1 MVTEAELVKAAAR
14 FDRSSWASAVEDA
27 RHARRRVVDQFPLES
42 WPAMSLE
49 EYALGTGRGDDGPPT
64 YCRLLEFGTDAIG
77 SIRGGSAAKHI
88 IYRHRSGEWRRAAPL
103 KKWEPEAAWERVR
116 TEFIMAFA
124 GAESRDFDV
133 IDELETLTYGQALV
147 TKSLAIYFPHDFMPI
162 FSAAH
167 VRHFTELL
175 GGSSYRTY
183 GGVRTWRAN
192 RELLRMVRARP
203 EFEGWD
209 PQEVMLFLYEEFPPS
224 PPRRDV
230 WKISPGERGRLWEE
244 CREQELICV
253 GWGEVGDL
261 GQYESDTELKN
272 ALDAHWPM
280 TTGGHLRLARQLL
293 AFRDLEPGDLIVAN
307 RGKSEV
313 LGLGTV
319 KKDVYYF
326 DPTREHPHVLP
337 VTWDLSYA
345 QVLEEPQNAWQQTF
359 ARVPQ
364 TLMRRIRD
372 GGSRATTDD
381 VRSGGPDGPDGPGG
395 PDPAEWPGEVLR
407 VVSALEHR
415 GQVILHGPPGTG
427 KTRLA
432 LSVALALAGR
442 AEAIGAPAQERSAA
456 VSALLTAPAGTTAAD
471 GHVSAVSMVTFHPSY
486 GYEDFVQGFKPDLAS
501 DGAGL
506 NLQLQDGLF
515 LRICKAAA
523 LAPDRTFLL
532 IVDEINRGDLPRIL
546 GELVTLLE
554 MDKRGVPVTLATNGQ
569 QFHVPPNVRII
580 GTMNTA
586 DRSVGHMDAAVRRR
600 FGFVEVAPDSDVV
613 AGAAGPLDLAVF
625 FEGLNARISRELG
638 PDHRVG
644 HAYLLRDNNPLTT
657 EEEFADTFYH
667 DIVPLVEDH
676 CLGRTE
682 LLRIILG
689 AIVDPDS
696 GRIARMNPQDL
707 AAGLAAEFLTESSD
721 HDQ

>member
-1 MVTEAELVKAAAR
+1 MVTGAELAEAAAK
-14 FDRSSWASAVEDA
+14 FDRASWAYAVEEA
-27 RHARRRVVDQFPLES
+27 RHARRTVEEQFPLAGWS
-42 WPAMSLE
+42 TMSLG
-49 EYALGTGRGDDGPPT
+49 EYALGTGRSEDGPPA

-88 IYRHRSGEWRRAAPL
+88 IYRHRSGEWRRVAPL
-103 KKWEPEAAWERVR
+103 KKLDPEAAWEWVR
-116 TEFIMAFA
+116 AEFVTAFA
-124 GAESRDFDV
+124 SARSGDFDV

-147 TKSLAIYFPHDFMPI
+147 TKSLAIYFPHHFLPI

-175 GGSSYRTY
+175 GGASYRPY
-183 GGVRTWRAN
+183 GGVPTWRAN
-192 RELLRMVRARP
+192 RDLLRLVRERP

-209 PQEVMLFLYEEFPPS
+209 PQEVMLFLYETFPPS

-230 WKISPGERGRLWEE
+230 WKISPGERGRLWDE

-293 AFRDLEPGDLIVAN
+293 AFRDLEPGDVVVAN

-319 KKDVYYF
+319 KKGVYYF
-326 DPTREHPHVLP
+326 DPAREHPHVVP

-345 QVLEEPQNAWQQTF
+345 QTFDEPQNAWQQTF
-359 ARVPQ
+359 AKVPQ

-372 GGSRATTDD
+372 GRSRASADD
-381 VRSGGPDGPDGPGG
+381 VGSDRAERPD
-395 PDPAEWPGEVLR
+395 EVLQ
-407 VVSALEHR
+407 VESALKHR

-432 LSVALALAGR
+432 LSVALALAGQP
-442 AEAIGAPAQERSAA
+442 EAIDAVAEERSAA
-456 VSALLTAPAGTTAAD
+456 VSRLLAVPAGTTATD
-471 GHVSAVSMVTFHPSY
+471 GHVPEVSMVTFHPSY
-486 GYEDFVQGFKPDLAS
+486 GYEDFVEGFKPDLAS

-506 NLQLQDGLF
+506 NLQLKDGLF

-523 LAPDRTFLL
+523 QAPDRTFLL

-554 MDKRGVPVTLATNGQ
+554 MDKRGVPVTLPTSGRQ
-569 QFHVPPNVRII
+569 ISVPPNVRII

-586 DRSVGHMDAAVRRR
+586 DRSVGHLDVAIRRR
-600 FGFVEVAPDSDVV
+600 FGFIEVAPDPDVV
-613 AGAAGPLDLAVF
+613 AGTAGPLDLAVF
-625 FEGLNARISRELG
+625 FEALNARISRELG
-638 PDHRVG
+638 PDHRMG

-682 LLRIILG
+682 LLRVILG
-689 AIVDPDS
+689 AVVDPDS
-696 GRIARMNPQDL
+696 GRIARMNPRDL
-707 AAGLAAEFLTESSD
+707 AAGLAAEFLTEAAD
-721 HDQ
+721 HDD